1 MEQAKKDV
9 KETLDTFYVYY
20 HNIGGTDERFAE
32 LHAAASQII
41 DKAEELEDL
50 HEISKQLALVGLS
63 MMRSKVIDREPLE
76 TQKNKLLK
84 YWLKYL

>member
-9 KETLDTFYVYY
+9 KETLDTFFVYY
-20 HNIGGTDERFAE
+20 HNIGGNDKRFAE
-32 LHAAASQII
+32 LHAAASQVIE
-41 DKAEELEDL
+41 KAEELEDL

-63 MMRSKVIDREPLE
+63 MMRSKVIDRDPLE

>member
-1 MEQAKKDV
+1 MQYHKKEL
-9 KETLDTFYVYY
+9 KKTLDSFYVYY

-41 DKAEELEDL
+41 EEAKVEKDLED
-50 HEISKQLALVGLS
+50 IARQLALVSLE
-63 MMRSKVIDREPLE
+63 MMKSKVLDRDPLT
-76 TQKNKLLK
+76 TQKKKLLK

>member
-1 MEQAKKDV
+1 MERHKKELKDI
-9 KETLDTFYVYY
+9 LDSFFVYY
-20 HNIGGTDERFAE
+20 HNIGGSDERFAE

-41 DKAEELEDL
+41 NEAEEVPDL
-50 HEISKQLALVGLS
+50 ADISKQLALVSLE
-63 MMRSKVIDREPLE
+63 MMKSKVIARDPLE